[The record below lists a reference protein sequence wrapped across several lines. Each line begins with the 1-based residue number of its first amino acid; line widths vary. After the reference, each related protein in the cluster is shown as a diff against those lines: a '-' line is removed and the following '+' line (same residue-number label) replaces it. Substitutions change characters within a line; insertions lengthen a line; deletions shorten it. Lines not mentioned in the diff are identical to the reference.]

1 MGREGKGI
9 SQKRCQTLKGR
20 EGISQRPGGVWQA
33 VCGRQPAADRNNRMN
48 GIGCALETVP
58 EPEGRKTDEI
68 TSRIPLF
75 CYYCIEMDGQ
85 FV

>member
-1 MGREGKGI
+1 MNDI
-9 SQKRCQTLKGR
+9 SY
-20 EGISQRPGGVWQA
+20 S
-33 VCGRQPAADRNNRMN
+33 
-48 GIGCALETVP
+48 LETVP

-75 CYYCIEMDGQ
+75 CYYCIEMNGQ

>member
-1 MGREGKGI
+1 
-9 SQKRCQTLKGR
+9 
-20 EGISQRPGGVWQA
+20 
-33 VCGRQPAADRNNRMN
+33 MN
-48 GIGCALETVP
+48 GISYALETVP
-58 EPEGRKTDEI
+58 EPEGRKKDEI

>member
-1 MGREGKGI
+1 
-9 SQKRCQTLKGR
+9 
-20 EGISQRPGGVWQA
+20 
-33 VCGRQPAADRNNRMN
+33 MN
-48 GIGCALETVP
+48 GSSCALETVP